1 MYIDKDAE
9 LQRKVQDALANDPE
23 SKLYDIKADV
33 VEGDVL
39 LTGIVDTMADRER
52 LYKNVTQLSGVNHI
66 EQGIT
71 LATDGDITDRGVE
84 FEVAE
89 ELHADPRVDTR
100 HIGVK
105 SIKGKV
111 FLVGNSDNPEEIEA
125 AKEAASKARGV
136 TEVIS
141 QVKTHA
147 REPNL
152 ETIFH
157 NQVRNDQED

>member
-1 MYIDKDAE
+1 MFIDKDAK
-9 LQRKVQDALANDPE
+9 LQRKVQDALDNNPE
-23 SKLYDIKADV
+23 SELYDIKADV
-33 VEGDVL
+33 VEGDVI

-52 LYKNVTQLSGVNHI
+52 LYKNVTNVPGVNHI
-66 EQGIT
+66 EQG
-71 LATDGDITDRGVE
+71 LSLSTDGDITDRGVE

-89 ELHADPRVDTR
+89 ELNADPRVDPK

-136 TEVIS
+136 TDVIS
-141 QVKTHA
+141 QVKTHK
-147 REPNL
+147 REHNL
-152 ETIFH
+152 EALFH
-157 NQVRNDQED
+157 NQVRNDRED

>member
-1 MYIDKDAE
+1 MYTDKDSE
-9 LQRKVQDALANDPE
+9 LQREVQDALDNNPE
-23 SKLYDIKADV
+23 SKLYDIKVDV

-52 LYKNVTQLSGVNHI
+52 LYKNVTNVSGVNHI
-66 EQGIT
+66 EQG
-71 LATDGDITDRGVE
+71 LSLSTDGDITDRGVE

-89 ELHADPRVDTR
+89 ELNADPRVDPK

-105 SIKGKV
+105 STKGKV
-111 FLVGNSDNPEEIEA
+111 TLVGHSDSPEEVEA

-141 QVKTHA
+141 QVKTHN
-147 REPNL
+147 PQTNL
-152 ETIFH
+152 ETLFH
-157 NQVRNDQED
+157 NQVRNDRED

>member
-1 MYIDKDAE
+1 MFINKDTE
-9 LQRKVQDALANDPE
+9 LQRKVQDALHNNPE
-23 SKLYDIKADV
+23 SELYDIKADV

-52 LYKNVTQLSGVNHI
+52 LYKNVTNVPGVNHI
-66 EQGIT
+66 EQG
-71 LATDGDITDRGVE
+71 LSLSTDGDITDRGVE

-89 ELHADPRVDTR
+89 ELNADPRVDPK

-125 AKEAASKARGV
+125 AIEAASKARGV
-136 TEVIS
+136 TDVIS
-141 QVKTHA
+141 QVKTHN
-147 REPNL
+147 REPSL
-152 ETIFH
+152 EALFH

>member
-111 FLVGNSDNPEEIEA
+111 FLVGNSDN
-125 AKEAASKARGV
+125 
-136 TEVIS
+136 
-141 QVKTHA
+141 
-147 REPNL
+147 
-152 ETIFH
+152 
-157 NQVRNDQED
+157 